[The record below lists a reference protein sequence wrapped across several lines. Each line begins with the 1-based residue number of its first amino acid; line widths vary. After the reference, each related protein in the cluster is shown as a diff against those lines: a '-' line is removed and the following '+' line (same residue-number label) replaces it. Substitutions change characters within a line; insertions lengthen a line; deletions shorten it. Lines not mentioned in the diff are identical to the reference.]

1 MVIIICLAPGLEI
14 RSVQP
19 GMVVQDGWACAAWV
33 CCSVLIKILINY
45 STVLFLLNVLLKA
58 AFANEPIFYAILWY
72 PCALAYLLCG
82 LLSMSYAHSCN
93 IQSSEEEYLSEGDDL
108 ED

>member
-1 MVIIICLAPGLEI
+1 MLSSWFGV

-45 STVLFLLNVLLKA
+45 STVLLLLNVLLNA
-58 AFANEPIFYAILWY
+58 AFANEPYIMPSFGILVQLHI
-72 PCALAYLLCG
+72 CCVAC
-82 LLSMSYAHSCN
+82 
-93 IQSSEEEYLSEGDDL
+93 
-108 ED
+108 